1 MWQKLGSFLGTYK
14 KLVIFCLFLV
24 TGEIAC
30 ELLMPILMAK
40 TVDVGIPLNNL
51 GFITGIGGFMA
62 TLAALAIGLGI
73 LNMKLSSE
81 GSQGFAA
88 NIRKGLFEKIQSFS
102 FNNIDAFSSASLIT
116 CLTSDLTQLQNTL
129 MMSLRMML
137 RAPLMLICAVIL
149 VLTINIRLSLIVFIT
164 ILILILSIMLVLRS
178 AERLFTVMQQRLDT
192 LNGTVQENLISIRV
206 DNAFVRE
213 AHEKLRF
220 NKANDVLVKSAVDAG
235 YLASKRNA

>member
-1 MWQKLGSFLGTYK
+1 MWQKLGSFLVTYK

-30 ELLMPILMAK
+30 ELLMPILMAN

-51 GFITGIGGFMA
+51 GFITGIGGFVA
-62 TLAALAIGLGI
+62 ALAAFAIGLGI

-102 FNNIDAFSSASLIT
+102 FNIDVFSSASLIT

-213 AHEKLRF
+213 VHEKLRF